1 LHISVGFNF
10 LGSAPSVTID
20 KVGYQRIEREVEV
33 ASDGCHVSPLESD
46 LVFRLVEG
54 GGEITWEIYLPYA
67 ARRRAYSS

>member
-54 GGEITWEIYLPYA
+54 
-67 ARRRAYSS
+67 S